1 MSEQQLP
8 LGPCDEPDLDQHL
21 GGFLAALAQAGYAE
35 KTQRDKARLIAPFL
49 QWIGASGIGLR
60 DVDDVDRCIDAFLA
74 CPARRRYNHRCALQ
88 AFIAYLREVEV
99 LPQHAVEPSA
109 ATALCEDYLAY
120 LHMQRGLSTHSIAAY
135 SVSARGFIAAMHLP
149 EQAPQVDALA
159 IRHYVLDVSQHHA
172 VATVKLCAAGLRS
185 LLRFCFLQGVIAVD
199 LAIAVPPVGHW
210 QCKPMPALLT
220 DEAVEHVLA
229 VAADRP
235 SKRGCRDFAILQLLA
250 RLGLRASE
258 VLALRLEDID
268 WNNGEILVHGKG
280 DQLDRLPL
288 LQEVGASIA
297 QYLCRARGAND
308 SRSLF
313 LSHRAPRIG
322 LQTPSTVSAI
332 ARCALQRAGLL
343 PSGRVGAHIFR
354 YSLATRM
361 LRHGASLTEIAQ
373 VLRHRSIDTTQGY
386 AKVDLDGLRC
396 IAQAW
401 PGREVRQ

>member
-21 GGFLAALAQAGYAE
+21 AGFLASLAQAGYAE

-88 AFIAYLREVEV
+88 AFIAYLGEVEV
-99 LPQHAVEPSA
+99 LPQRAVEPSA
-109 ATALCEDYLAY
+109 AAALCEDYLAY
-120 LHMQRGLSTHSIAAY
+120 LHMQRGLSTHSLAAY

-149 EQAPQVDALA
+149 EQASQVDALA

-199 LAIAVPPVGHW
+199 LAIAVPPIGHW

-229 VAADRP
+229 VAADRS

-268 WNNGEILVHGKG
+268 WDNGEILVHGKG
-280 DQLDRLPL
+280 DQLDPLPL
-288 LQEVGASIA
+288 LREVGAPIA
-297 QYLCRARGAND
+297 QYLCRARGASD

-332 ARCALQRAGLL
+332 ARRALQRADLL

-373 VLRHRSIDTTQGY
+373 VLRHRSIDTTQDY

-401 PGREVRQ
+401 PGRQVRQ

>member
-8 LGPCDEPDLDQHL
+8 LGPDCEPDVDQHL
-21 GGFLAALAQAGYAE
+21 AGFLSSLAQAGYAE

-49 QWIGASGIGLR
+49 QWLGASGIGLR
-60 DVDDVDRCIDAFLA
+60 DVDTCIDAFLA

-88 AFIAYLREVEV
+88 AFIAYLREAEV
-99 LPQHAVEPSA
+99 LPQRAVEPSA
-109 ATALCEDYLAY
+109 AAALCQDYLAY
-120 LHMQRGLSTHSIAAY
+120 LRMQRGLSTHSIAAY

-159 IRHYVLDVSQHHA
+159 IRRYVLDVSQHHA

-185 LLRFCFLQGVIAVD
+185 FLRFCFLQGVIAVD
-199 LAIAVPPVGHW
+199 LTTAVPPVGHW
-210 QCKPMPALLT
+210 QPKPMPALLT
-220 DEAVEHVLA
+220 DEEIECVLA
-229 VAADRP
+229 AAER
-235 SKRGCRDFAILQLLA
+235 SSGRGCRDFAILQLLA

-268 WNNGEILVHGKG
+268 WDNGEILVHGKG

-288 LQEVGASIA
+288 LQEVGAAIA
-297 QYLCRARGAND
+297 QYLYRARSTSD

-313 LSHRAPRIG
+313 LSHRAPRTA
-322 LQTPSTVSAI
+322 LQDPSTVSAI
-332 ARCALQRAGLL
+332 AHRALERADLL

-361 LRHGASLTEIAQ
+361 LRHGASLAEIAQ
-373 VLRHRSIDTTQGY
+373 VLRHRRMDTTQGY
-386 AKVDLDGLRC
+386 AKVDLDGLRR

-401 PGREVRQ
+401 PGREVEQ